1 MNKIYF
7 AAPLHDAS
15 DRERTNKYVK
25 LLREEGHQVYV
36 PHEHGVWEET
46 LSRFGGD
53 KNATRKYFYQLD
65 IKAMKEADCCV
76 AVCGD
81 LTTPRGPSEGM
92 LWEMGFMTAANK
104 NVFLFNE
111 DGYWDYNL
119 MPEFG
124 STAVFKRF
132 DDLLSFLKEEE
143 FK

>member
-7 AAPLHDAS
+7 AAPLHDKS
-15 DRERTNKYVK
+15 DRDRTDKYVAM
-25 LLREEGHQVYV
+25 LRKEGHAVYV
-36 PHEHGVWEET
+36 PHEHGVWEDM
-46 LSRFGGD
+46 LSQFGGD
-53 KNATRKYFYQLD
+53 IKKTRQHFFELD

-92 LWEMGFMTAANK
+92 IWEMGFMTADNK

-111 DGYWDYNL
+111 DNYWDFNL

-124 STAVFKRF
+124 SKVFTKF
-132 DDLLSFLKEEE
+132 DDLLDFLNTEA